1 MTTRT
6 PTNNAGDSPKTFGT
20 LDPSFLAD
28 RQADGREVV
37 VPRGAGFGTA
47 KPKTSAPPNPG
58 SDPRGEKKYTPV
70 KRESPRQVCPHASQP
85 EALSVD

>member
-1 MTTRT
+1 MTPRT

-70 KRESPRQVCPHASQP
+70 KRESRAK
-85 EALSVD
+85 SVPTPANPKR